1 MKTDS
6 FTQLIRRRFY
16 LLFGFCLV
24 AIAPALVAGAA
35 TNQSPVAVSAGAPQ
49 FARGHIAVPEMRR
62 PRPAGA
68 LPRIAS
74 VGTLPASFDLR
85 AQNGLTPVGNQGNC
99 GSCWTFG
106 AFGSLESSLL
116 RSSGQVNAFSEDH
129 LNSFGKG
136 TCCQGGNRY
145 MTTGYL
151 ASWAGPV
158 SAADDSYPACDISY
172 SCKNVCGGVATAAV
186 RNHVQEVWWL
196 PVRGGALDNNTIK
209 QAVYAYG
216 AVETAINA
224 EPMVTASQ
232 VAYFNSRTSALCNT
246 NIFWPDHSVDIVGWD
261 DNYAV
266 TNFTT
271 QPVGPGAFLMRNSWG
286 TSFGKGGY
294 FWISYY
300 DATVGY
306 DENTLYLN
314 AEAPDNYTRNYQ
326 SDYFWNHGFVG
337 YGNSNPAWGANIFTA
352 VGGEQLRAVSFYT
365 TVVNAPYVIN
375 VYTNAS
381 VSPQGALTIGR
392 LACTTN
398 GTITWPGYHTVRLP
412 QGVDLTPTGQFVIA
426 VQFAGNSQGCIPVDP
441 YTWNTLYNS
450 YQSQDGQSWDNVVS
464 KNQAMLTV
472 CIKGFTYAR
481 CNPTIATTVA
491 KVGANG
497 NSGSV
502 TVAANSGCPWT
513 ATSNDGWLSLTAGT
527 SGSGTGIVTYVFTTN
542 TTSSVRTGT
551 LTIAGQTFTVTQAF
565 GSGIF
570 SLATNTVAVG
580 AIGNSGSVTVYAV
593 SSFQWTA
600 VANDYWLGITSGAS
614 GSGTG
619 IVTFAYSTNAVC
631 SARSGSLTIG
641 GQTVT
646 VNQAAGTGTLVLL
659 INGTPTNAATAGA
672 TASCGLVQIGTTPDS
687 QTCPWT
693 ATANNDWLSISSGAD
708 GIGPGWVK
716 YCCAGNPACGPRTGT
731 LTIAS
736 QPVTITQAGGSGTF
750 TLSPT
755 TTTAAATGK
764 SGSLTVFASSTCQWT
779 ATSNNGDW
787 LSITG
792 GASGNGTGT
801 VSYTCT
807 ANSSCSQRIGTL
819 TIAGQT
825 FTVTQAGGIGSFSLS
840 TTSVTVG
847 APGNSGSVTVSG
859 SSGCTWTATSNNDWL
874 NITAG
879 VIGSGAGTVN
889 YTCAANPSCAARS
902 GSLMIA
908 GQTVTINQNGTPGNF
923 SLSATTTSVGAVGS
937 CGSVTVY
944 GNSGC
949 PWVATSGNSWLAI
962 SPGSGSGTGTVTYCY
977 ATNTIPT
984 ARSGS
989 LTIAGQTFTVTQA
1002 GASASGS
1009 FSLSTTNVAI
1019 GAVGNCGSV
1028 TVYSTGSIPFTA
1040 TTSNSWLRI
1049 SAITGA
1055 GAGNGNAVGSGNV
1068 TVIVNYCCDTNPA
1081 CGGRIGSLIIAGQT
1095 VTVTQAGGTGTFTLS
1110 ETNATVS
1117 AAGNCGSV
1125 LVSTTAGCPWTATTT
1140 NNWLSIASGAS
1151 GTGTGVVNYCYT
1163 TNLTSNVRTGSL
1175 TIASQKF
1182 TLIQTGLPPV
1192 TITVVTN
1199 SVEGTDGA
1207 ARFSLPQGALARP
1220 AGLSGE
1226 LTSLGGFPIIPV
1238 GVGVS
1243 FIAEGT
1249 GLTCAWN
1256 FGDGSTSTDCNPAH
1270 VYTNCGPHNV
1280 QLALSDG
1287 TLTLVSNQT
1296 VVVACD
1302 LAMTG
1307 LKLNLNFARHTAAC
1321 VATARLSL
1329 APTFSVTNQVLVLDV
1344 AGAQSTFV
1352 LNNAGRGINSQGVC
1366 RLVYQRATGDWQL
1379 TANLVGDATWLTAWA
1394 EAGLSNT
1401 TVRWPGRVVAVPVQL
1416 LVGTDAALATTNLHY
1431 TATTGRT
1438 GQTR

>member
-6 FTQLIRRRFY
+6 FTQLIRRRFC

-35 TNQSPVAVSAGAPQ
+35 TNQSPVAVSAGTPQ
-49 FARGHIAVPEMRR
+49 FARGHIPVPEMRR
-62 PRPAGA
+62 PRPAGV

-136 TCCQGGNRY
+136 TCCQGGNRF

-158 SAADDSYPACDISY
+158 SAADDPYPACDISY
-172 SCKNVCGGVATAAV
+172 SCQNVCAGVATAAV
-186 RNHVQEVWWL
+186 RKHVQEVWWL
-196 PVRGGALDNNTIK
+196 PVRGGALDNNNIK
-209 QAVYAYG
+209 QAVYTYG

-224 EPMVTASQ
+224 EPMAYNMTN
-232 VAYFNSRTSALCNT
+232 YFNSKTSALCNT
-246 NIFWPDHSVDIVGWD
+246 NTYLPDHSVDIVGWD

-266 TNFTT
+266 TNFAT

-286 TSFGKGGY
+286 ASWGKQGY

-314 AEAPDNYTRNYQ
+314 AEAPDNYSRNYQ
-326 SDYFWNHGFVG
+326 SDYFWNQGFVG

-381 VSPQGALTIGR
+381 VGQQGALIIGT

-398 GTITWPGYHTVRLP
+398 GTVTWPGYHTVRLP
-412 QGVDLTPTGQFVIA
+412 QGVDLTSTGQFVIA

-441 YTWNTLYNS
+441 YTWNTLMNS

-464 KNQAMLTV
+464 KNQAMRTV
-472 CIKGFTYAR
+472 CIKGFTYAY

-491 KVGANG
+491 TVGATG

-527 SGSGTGIVTYVFTTN
+527 SGSGTGTVTYVFTTN

-551 LTIAGQTFTVTQAF
+551 LTIAGQIFTVTQAI

-570 SLATNTVAVG
+570 SLATNTVVVG

-593 SSFQWTA
+593 SGFQWTA
-600 VANDYWLGITSGAS
+600 VANDYWLGITGGAS

-619 IVTFAYSTNAVC
+619 IVTFAYSTNGCVG
-631 SARSGSLTIG
+631 ARTGTLTIG

-646 VNQAAGTGTLVLL
+646 INQAAGNPTLFFLDSNNNLSSTATVGTAANSSW
-659 INGTPTNAATAGA
+659 INVAT
-672 TASCGLVQIGTTPDS
+672 S
-687 QTCPWT
+687 QNSYTCPWT
-693 ATANNDWLSISSGAD
+693 VTTADAWLSVPTNSYTGPNWVQYSFTANPTCNA
-708 GIGPGWVK
+708 
-716 YCCAGNPACGPRTGT
+716 RTGSIK
-731 LTIAS
+731 IAG
-736 QPVTITQAGGSGTF
+736 QTFTVNQAGGSGVF
-750 TLSPT
+750 TLSTT

-764 SGSLTVFASSTCQWT
+764 NGSLTVFASGTCLWT
-779 ATSNNGDW
+779 ATSNNSDW
-787 LSITG
+787 LSIAA
-792 GASGNGTGT
+792 GASGTGTGT

-825 FTVTQAGGIGSFSLS
+825 FTVTQAGGIGSFNLS

-847 APGNSGSVTVSG
+847 AAGNSGSVTVSG
-859 SSGCTWTATSNNDWL
+859 TSGCTWTATSNNDWL

-879 VIGSGAGTVN
+879 VTGSGGGTVT
-889 YTCAANPSCAARS
+889 YTCAANPACSARS
-902 GSLMIA
+902 GSLTIA
-908 GQTVTINQNGTPGNF
+908 GQTVTINQAGTPGTF
-923 SLSATTTSVGAVGS
+923 SLSATTAAVGAAGS

-962 SPGSGSGTGTVTYCY
+962 STGSGSGTGTVTYCY
-977 ATNTIPT
+977 ATNTIQT

-1055 GAGNGNAVGSGNV
+1055 GAGSGNAVGSGNA

-1081 CGGRIGSLIIAGQT
+1081 CDGRTGSLIIAGQT

-1110 ETNATVS
+1110 ATNAAVS
-1117 AAGNCGSV
+1117 GAGNCGSV
-1125 LVSTTAGCPWTATTT
+1125 LVSATAGCPWIATTT

-1199 SVEGTDGA
+1199 SVAGPDGA
-1207 ARFSLPQGALARP
+1207 ARFSLPQGAVALT
-1220 AGLSGE
+1220 AGSAGE
-1226 LTSLGGFPIIPV
+1226 LTTLGGFPIIPV
-1238 GVGVS
+1238 GVAVS
-1243 FIAEGT
+1243 FVAEGT

-1270 VYTNCGPHNV
+1270 VYTNCGPHSV
-1280 QLALSDG
+1280 LVSLSDG

-1296 VVVACD
+1296 VVVACE
-1302 LAMTG
+1302 LAITG

-1321 VATARLSL
+1321 VATAHLSL

-1344 AGAQSTFV
+1344 AGAQSAFV
-1352 LNNAGRGINSQGVC
+1352 LNRDGRGINSQGVC

-1401 TVRWPGRVVAVPVQL
+1401 TVRRPGRVVAVPVQL